1 MTKHQ
6 HFLPRLFQIFRLADV
21 GTGRTDAEG
30 TGQKEPGRRYPRRD
44 GDPEKSPEQQ
54 DEQQGQK
61 QYVAS
66 QQSGQEKRTAR
77 CQ

>member
-1 MTKHQ
+1 MIKQ
-6 HFLPRLFQIFRLADV
+6 QQFLPRLFQIFRLADV

-30 TGQKEPGRRYPRRD
+30 TGQTEPGRRYPRRN

-61 QYVAS
+61 QYVAG
-66 QQSGQEKRTAR
+66 QQSGKEKRTAR
-77 CQ
+77 YQ